1 MVLPL
6 QRRHDVHGVDECHV
20 QDTGEADMVERVRA
34 AVATQRVASYRSY
47 AEIQRAV
54 NVLAGHK
61 FPLEHVAIGA
71 ADLAF
76 VTAPWGR
83 PGFTEAATRGAA
95 SGALTGLLVVL
106 LLGWLGLTMALVSGL
121 WVTLYGVL
129 LGAIA
134 GAVVG
139 AAAHAAREGCRDVSS
154 ARRFD
159 ARRYDLL
166 VSESFAAEARRALS
180 RLRIARPA

>member
-1 MVLPL
+1 
-6 QRRHDVHGVDECHV
+6 
-20 QDTGEADMVERVRA
+20 MVERVRA

-47 AEIQRAV
+47 AEIERAV

-71 ADLAF
+71 GDLAF
-76 VTAPWGR
+76 ATSPCGR
-83 PGFTEAATRGAA
+83 PGFTKAAAR
-95 SGALTGLLVVL
+95 GALTGLLSVL
-106 LLGWLGLTMALVSGL
+106 VLGWLGLAVALVSGL
-121 WVTLYGVL
+121 LVTLYGVL

-134 GAVVG
+134 GAIVG
-139 AAAHAAREGCRDVSS
+139 AAAHAAQEGCRDVSS